1 MEPEKGR
8 IAVQRPR
15 PQAAGGRRIFF
26 PFVSPSGNGHKPA
39 KRDGKAFFVT
49 VYLMIGA
56 VVGVTVISAVLLLYG
71 YLQSV
76 IR

>member
-1 MEPEKGR
+1 MKT
-8 IAVQRPR
+8 VQKTEGLRLISFKPVLF
-15 PQAAGGRRIFF
+15 G
-26 PFVSPSGNGHKPA
+26 GNGHKPA

-56 VVGVTVISAVLLLYG
+56 VVGVTAISAAMLLYG